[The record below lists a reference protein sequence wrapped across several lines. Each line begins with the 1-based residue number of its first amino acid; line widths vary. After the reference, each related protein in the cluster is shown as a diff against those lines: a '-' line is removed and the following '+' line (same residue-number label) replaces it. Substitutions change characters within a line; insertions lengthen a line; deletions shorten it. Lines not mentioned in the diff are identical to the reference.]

1 MNNLSPLLQKKALNM
16 KMTAFLPTA
25 VGALAIALSASLPA
39 QAFTFSFSSS
49 SQSSNPQATGASALL
64 TFDFSE
70 VVGNSNAI
78 KVDLKIE
85 NTTGDSIFGA
95 GATTSKLTG
104 IALDLLPGLTVNPTS
119 FVGDQYLD
127 TFLTKVNF
135 TPFSNSAGNFS
146 IGIADNNNFE
156 GGQATDALPQ
166 GATSQISFVVAG
178 FTPGKTAAELEAE
191 FLTAYS
197 DTTDGVDIAA
207 RFQQVNA
214 GAGSDKLLGGTPGD
228 DDEVTVPEPATVL
241 GLSLIGGV
249 FATRRRKL
257 CQA

>member
-1 MNNLSPLLQKKALNM
+1 
-16 KMTAFLPTA
+16 MTAFLPTT

-39 QAFTFSFSSS
+39 QAFTFSFGSS
-49 SQSSNPQATGASALL
+49 SQSSNPQTTGASALL

-104 IALDLLPGLTVNPTS
+104 IALDLLPGLTASS

-178 FTPGKTAAELEAE
+178 FTPGKTAAELEAD
-191 FLTAYS
+191 FFAAYS
-197 DTTDGVDIAA
+197 NSKDGIDIAA

-214 GAGSDKLLGGTPGD
+214 GEGSDKLLGGTPGD
-228 DDEVTVPEPATVL
+228 DDDEVTVPEPATIL
-241 GLSLIGGV
+241 GLSLIGSV

>member
-1 MNNLSPLLQKKALNM
+1 
-16 KMTAFLPTA
+16 MTAFLPTA

-39 QAFTFSFSSS
+39 QAFTFSFGSS
-49 SQSSNPQATGASALL
+49 SQSSNPQTTGASALL

-95 GATTSKLTG
+95 GATSSKLTG
-104 IALDLLPGLTVNPTS
+104 IALDLLPGLTASS

-127 TFLTKVNF
+127 TFLTNVNF
-135 TPFSNSAGNFS
+135 TPFSNSADNFS

-156 GGQATDALPQ
+156 AGNANAALPQ

-178 FTPGKTAAELEAE
+178 FTPGKTAAELEAD
-191 FLTAYS
+191 FLAAYS
-197 DTTDGVDIAA
+197 NSKDGIDIAA

-214 GAGSDKLLGGTPGD
+214 GEGSDKLLGGTPGE
-228 DDEVTVPEPATVL
+228 DEVTVPEPATVL